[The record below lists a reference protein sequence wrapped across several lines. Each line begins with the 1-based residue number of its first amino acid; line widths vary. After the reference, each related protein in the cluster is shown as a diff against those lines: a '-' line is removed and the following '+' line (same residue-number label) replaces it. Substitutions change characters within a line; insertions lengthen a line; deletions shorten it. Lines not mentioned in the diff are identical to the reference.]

1 MSKRNR
7 VRNQILNPLSD
18 DSKFLE
24 SFAGIYKQLENIEN
38 SNSSKDL
45 KIMPSFPLWNAKF
58 LYLWEKN
65 ILKCNENDVFDLF
78 HTLKI
83 QTSATVVNEW
93 MNWMNN

>member
-1 MSKRNR
+1 
-7 VRNQILNPLSD
+7 
-18 DSKFLE
+18 
-24 SFAGIYKQLENIEN
+24 
-38 SNSSKDL
+38 
-45 KIMPSFPLWNAKF
+45 MPNFPLWNAEF
-58 LYLWEKN
+58 SYLWKRN